1 MNWRD
6 FVTRMYEQILIHRM
20 QNATPHE
27 ECCADRLMTFE
38 RQDAWIQVPFLSRG
52 EVGRVAAPAAI
63 PIPRPKEGAASAD
76 WLNPQW
82 SNGRKNDSNRGRNF
96 QGGRWVQLAYT
107 LIDISCIVA
116 NGVLAFSLRFS
127 PGDLHR
133 FFVSGR
139 FAIKVDQVPSPYGA
153 FLFLY
158 VALIL
163 LFCQWQSLYRTL
175 RTRSA
180 QEESFAVLKAVSFA
194 TLLLTGFIYLAGV
207 KTVSR
212 LVVATCMLINVVSM
226 SMWRYLKRRIVI
238 RRVEQGIGA
247 RNVLII
253 GAGKVGQAL
262 ARQFDQNKHLGYR
275 FKGFLDGNHSG
286 DCRMLG
292 KIEDLSRI
300 ARAEFVDEV
309 FITIPSER
317 ELVKRIATEARQH
330 RLDVKV
336 LPDLYDGLG
345 WHAPICHIGDFPI
358 MDLHW
363 QPIPVL
369 GLFAKRI
376 FDVVVSSF
384 SLIICSPVLA
394 LLAVWIKLDSPG
406 PVFYRSRRVGKKGY
420 AFTCYK
426 LRTMSANAEEMK
438 NSLRHKN
445 ERQGPFFK
453 IKDDPRITRLG
464 KFLRKYS
471 VDELP
476 QLWNVLKGDMSLV
489 GPRPHPVDDFER
501 YSLDHLCRLD
511 VKPGITGLWQVE
523 ARRDPSF
530 ATNMRHDLEYIQNWN
545 FWLDLKILARTLP
558 VMCQGSG
565 Q

>member
-1 MNWRD
+1 M
-6 FVTRMYEQILIHRM
+6 
-20 QNATPHE
+20 P
-27 ECCADRLMTFE
+27 FE
-38 RQDAWIQVPFLSRG
+38 GKDAWIRVPLLSG
-52 EVGRVAAPAAI
+52 AGVGRAAAPAAI
-63 PIPRPKEGAASAD
+63 PVPGTREGAAGAG
-76 WLNPQW
+76 WLDSHD
-82 SNGRKNDSNRGRNF
+82 SNGRRNGSNRERNF
-96 QGGRWVQLAYT
+96 HGGRWVQIAYA
-107 LIDISCIVA
+107 LIDVCCIVV

-127 PGDLHR
+127 PDDLHR
-133 FFVSGR
+133 FFISGR
-139 FAIKVDQVPSPYGA
+139 FAIKVDQVPSPYGG

-158 VALIL
+158 IALIL

-180 QEESFAVLKAVSFA
+180 REESFAVFKAVFFA
-194 TLLLTGFIYLAGV
+194 TLLLTAFIYLSGV
-207 KTVSR
+207 KVVSR
-212 LVVATCMLINVVSM
+212 LIVASSLILNVITM
-226 SMWRYLKRRIVI
+226 ALWRYAKRRVVI

-275 FKGFLDGNHSG
+275 FKGFLDGDHCG
-286 DCRMLG
+286 DGRMLG
-292 KIEDLSRI
+292 KIEDLSRV

-317 ELVKRIATEARQH
+317 ELVKRIAIEARQH

-345 WHAPICHIGDFPI
+345 WHAPIRQIGDFPV

-363 QPIPVL
+363 QPIPAL
-369 GLFAKRI
+369 GLFVKRI

-394 LLAVWIKLDSPG
+394 VLAVWIKMDSAG
-406 PVFYRSRRVGKKGY
+406 PVFYRSRRVGKKGCL
-420 AFTCYK
+420 FTCYK
-426 LRTMSANAEEMK
+426 LRTMSANADEMK
-438 NSLRHKN
+438 DSLRHRN

-471 VDELP
+471 LDELP
-476 QLWNVLKGDMSLV
+476 QIWNVLKGNMSLV
-489 GPRPHPVDDFER
+489 GPRPHPVDDFEQ
-501 YSLDHLCRLD
+501 YTLDHLRRLD

-523 ARRDPSF
+523 ARRNPSF
-530 ATNMRHDLEYIQNWN
+530 DTNMRLDLEYIEKWN
-545 FWLDLKILARTLP
+545 LWMDLKILTRTLP
-558 VMCQGSG
+558 AVFEGAG